1 MNHDAVVERVLAW
14 ASTTIRE
21 LPWRTTRDPW
31 GVLVS
36 EIMSQQTQVG
46 RVAEKWPIFMDR
58 FPTPVACAESPL
70 GEVLQ
75 LWQGMGYPRRARN
88 LHQCAAAIVE
98 LGEFPDDLE
107 SLLALPGIGPYTAR
121 AVLAFA
127 FGHDVGVLDTNVGR
141 VLARVEGRSLS
152 VSEAQILADEL
163 VPTGEGWLWNQAMMD
178 LGGTVCTLRTAHCD
192 DCPLADVCVWRGDS
206 DIPDPARRSAGVS
219 RPQAKFE
226 GSERQ
231 ARGMLLKR
239 LGAGSVS
246 ISDVPEIVNRDP
258 VTSQKVLD
266 GLVKDGLCVIYGETI
281 RLP

>member
-1 MNHDAVVERVLAW
+1 VNHDAVVERVLAW

-36 EIMSQQTQVG
+36 EVMSQQTQVG
-46 RVAEKWPIFMDR
+46 RVAEKWPIFIER
-58 FPTPVACAESPL
+58 FPTPAACAESSL

-88 LHQCAAAIVE
+88 LHQCAAAIVK
-98 LGEFPDDLE
+98 LGGFPDDLE

-127 FGHDVGVLDTNVGR
+127 FGRDVGVLDTNVGR

-152 VSEAQILADEL
+152 VSEAQTLADEL
-163 VPTGEGWLWNQAMMD
+163 VPAGESWLWNQAMMD
-178 LGGTVCTLRTAHCD
+178 LGGTVCTSRIAHCG
-192 DCPLADVCVWRGDS
+192 DCPLVDVCVWRGDS
-206 DIPDPARRSAGVS
+206 DIPDPARTSAGVS
-219 RPQAKFE
+219 RPQGKFE

-239 LGAGSVS
+239 LGIGAVAIGDVS
-246 ISDVPEIVNRDP
+246 EIVNRDP
-258 VTSQKVLD
+258 VASRKVLD
-266 GLVKDGLCVIYGETI
+266 GLVKDGLCVIDGEMI
-281 RLP
+281 HLP

>member
-36 EIMSQQTQVG
+36 EVMSQQTQVG
-46 RVAEKWPIFMDR
+46 RVAEKWPIFMER
-58 FPTPVACAESPL
+58 FPTPAACAESSL
-70 GEVLQ
+70 GDVLQ

-88 LHQCAAAIVE
+88 LHQCAAVIVE

-127 FGHDVGVLDTNVGR
+127 FEHDVGVLDTNVGR

-152 VSEAQILADEL
+152 VSEAQTLADEL
-163 VPTGEGWLWNQAMMD
+163 VPAGESWLWNQAMMD
-178 LGGTVCTLRTAHCD
+178 LGGTVCTSRVANCD
-192 DCPLADVCVWRGDS
+192 DCPLVDICVWGGNVEV
-206 DIPDPARRSAGVS
+206 PDPARASAGVS

-226 GSERQ
+226 GSDRQ
-231 ARGMLLKR
+231 ARGLLLKR
-239 LGAGSVS
+239 LGQEAVAMG
-246 ISDVPEIVNRDP
+246 DVPELVNRDA
-258 VTSQKVLD
+258 VTARKVLD
-266 GLVKDGLCVIYGETI
+266 GLVKDGLCVIDGEVI
-281 RLP
+281 HLP

>member
-1 MNHDAVVERVLAW
+1 MNNDAVVERVLGW

-36 EIMSQQTQVG
+36 EVMSQQTQVG
-46 RVAEKWPIFMDR
+46 RVAEKWPIFMEL
-58 FPTPVACAESPL
+58 FPTPEACAKSSL
-70 GEVLQ
+70 GDVLQ

-88 LHQCAAAIVE
+88 LHECAAAIVE
-98 LGEFPDDLE
+98 SGQFPNDLDT
-107 SLLALPGIGPYTAR
+107 LLALPGIGPYTSR

-152 VSEAQILADEL
+152 VAEAQALADEL
-163 VPTGEGWLWNQAMMD
+163 VPAGESWLWNQAMMD
-178 LGGTVCTLRTAHCD
+178 LGGTVCTSRIAQCD
-192 DCPLADVCVWRGDS
+192 DCPLVDICAWRGDS
-206 DIPDPARRSAGVS
+206 DVPDPARNSAGVS

-239 LGAGSVS
+239 LGIGAIAMGDVS
-246 ISDVPEIVNRDP
+246 EIVNREP
-258 VTSQKVLD
+258 FHARSIVD
-266 GLVKDGLCVIYGETI
+266 GLVKDGLCVVDGDMIH
-281 RLP
+281 LP